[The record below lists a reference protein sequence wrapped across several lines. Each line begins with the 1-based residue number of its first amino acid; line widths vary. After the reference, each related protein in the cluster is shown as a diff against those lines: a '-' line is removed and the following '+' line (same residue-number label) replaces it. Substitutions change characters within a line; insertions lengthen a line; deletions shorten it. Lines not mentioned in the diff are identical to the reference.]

1 MRQKRA
7 KQYRKQLQI
16 LKTTFKFKPP
26 IQCVVDD
33 NLILEA
39 TNASYDLIKGI
50 NSIVQTETKFFV
62 TQCCIQHLYDSK
74 NQVAIDLAKRMEKR
88 RCGHKDTLSSF
99 DCIKSITNVDGE
111 NKFRYLVAT
120 QDENLRTSLRN
131 IAGVPLVFL
140 HRSVLIMEPLSK
152 VTRRVV
158 DAVERMKLTQG
169 LNSID
174 AGKRKL
180 ETSEEDTVEEQPK
193 HKKKKVKGVNPLAMK
208 KKQKKPHQQQQQQ
221 QQQNENSD
229 ELNGEGGDKKRRR
242 RARSRKT
249 DVNTSTSGDLIA
261 DADADIKSE
270 VDSKVS
276 NREESKI
283 EDNVSNDAELAEEH
297 K

>member
-74 NQVAIDLAKRMEKR
+74 NQTAIDLAKRMEKR

-111 NKFRYLVAT
+111 NKYRYLVAT

-158 DAVERMKLTQG
+158 TAVEKMKLTQG

-174 AGKRKL
+174 AGKRKMDL
-180 ETSEEDTVEEQPK
+180 SEEETTDEQRK

-208 KKQKKPHQQQQQQ
+208 KKQKKPQPQTQQS
-221 QQQNENSD
+221 ENKD
-229 ELNGEGGDKKRRR
+229 ETHDEGAKKRRR
-242 RARSRKT
+242 RARSH
-249 DVNTSTSGDLIA
+249 
-261 DADADIKSE
+261 KSE
-270 VDSKVS
+270 TNTLTINESIGSDSNEKSNIKESDEVLREPETQEVS
-276 NREESKI
+276 TN
-283 EDNVSNDAELAEEH
+283 A
-297 K
+297 